1 MTPLMTIVLYMT
13 ALTWVTIIAAS
24 TIRAKGW
31 TLRGLNYSLS
41 NREEP
46 LATNPLAHRAD
57 RTASNTQEN
66 FVLFLGVASVAM
78 ASSATSPLILQ
89 GAELFLLARLVFV
102 PVYYVGI
109 KYVRT
114 LVWLAG
120 VVGLIMMLMGL
131 MA

>member
-1 MTPLMTIVLYMT
+1 M
-13 ALTWVTIIAAS
+13 
-24 TIRAKGW
+24 
-31 TLRGLNYSLS
+31 RGLNYSLS
-41 NREEP
+41 NREES
-46 LATNPLAHRAD
+46 LETNPLAHRAD

-66 FVLFLGVASVAM
+66 FVLFLGLASVAM
-78 ASSATSPLILQ
+78 ASAATSPLILQ

-109 KYVRT
+109 IYVRT

-120 VVGLIMMLMGL
+120 VVGLIMMFMGL

>member
-1 MTPLMTIVLYMT
+1 MTIVLYMT

-24 TIRAKGW
+24 TIRSKGW
-31 TLRGLNYSLS
+31 TLQGLNYSLS

-46 LATNPLAHRAD
+46 LDTNALAHRAD
-57 RTASNTQEN
+57 RTASNTMEN
-66 FVLFLGVASVAM
+66 FVLFLGLASVAM
-78 ASSATSPLILQ
+78 ASAATSPLILQ

-109 KYVRT
+109 TYVRT
-114 LVWLAG
+114 LVWLVG
-120 VVGLIMMLMGL
+120 VAGLIMMLMGL

>member
-13 ALTWVTIIAAS
+13 VLTWVTIIAAS
-24 TIRAKGW
+24 TIRSKGW
-31 TLRGLNYSLS
+31 TLQGLNYSLS

-46 LATNPLAHRAD
+46 LDTNALAHRAD
-57 RTASNTQEN
+57 RTASNTKEN
-66 FVLFLGVASVAM
+66 FVLFLGLASVAM
-78 ASSATSPLILQ
+78 ASAASSPLILQ
-89 GAELFLLARLVFV
+89 GAQLFLVARLVFV

-109 KYVRT
+109 IYVRT

-120 VVGLIMMLMGL
+120 VVGLIMMFMGL

>member
-24 TIRAKGW
+24 VIRPKGW
-31 TLRGLNYSLS
+31 TVHGLMYSLS

-46 LATNPLAHRAD
+46 LETNPLAHRAD
-57 RTASNTQEN
+57 RTASNTKEN
-66 FVLFLGVASVAM
+66 FVLFLGLASVAM
-78 ASSATSPLILQ
+78 ASGATSPLILQ

-109 KYVRT
+109 IYVRT

-120 VVGLIMMLMGL
+120 VIGLIMMFMGL
-131 MA
+131 TA

>member
-1 MTPLMTIVLYMT
+1 MTIVLYMT

-31 TLRGLNYSLS
+31 TLRGLMYSLS
-41 NREEP
+41 NREET
-46 LATNPLAHRAD
+46 LEHNPLAHRTD
-57 RTASNTQEN
+57 RTASNTIEN
-66 FVLFLGVASVAM
+66 FVLFLGLSSVAM
-78 ASSATSPLILQ
+78 ASAATSPLILQ

-120 VVGLIMMLMGL
+120 VVGLVMMLMGL
-131 MA
+131 LA

>member
-1 MTPLMTIVLYMT
+1 MQT
-13 ALTWVTIIAAS
+13 APPAT
-24 TIRAKGW
+24 RKK
-31 TLRGLNYSLS
+31 TLFCFWDWPRWPWPALQH
-41 NREEP
+41 P
-46 LATNPLAHRAD
+46 
-57 RTASNTQEN
+57 
-66 FVLFLGVASVAM
+66 
-78 ASSATSPLILQ
+78 PLILQ

-109 KYVRT
+109 TYVRT

>member
-31 TLRGLNYSLS
+31 TAHGLMYSLS
-41 NREEP
+41 NREKP
-46 LATNPLAHRAD
+46 LETNPLAHRAD
-57 RTASNTQEN
+57 RTASNTIET
-66 FVLFLGVASVAM
+66 FVLFLGLASVAM
-78 ASSATSPLILQ
+78 ASAATSPLILQ

-102 PVYYVGI
+102 PVYYAGI

-131 MA
+131 LG

>member
-13 ALTWVTIIAAS
+13 VLTWVTIIAAS
-24 TIRAKGW
+24 TIRSKGW
-31 TLRGLNYSLS
+31 TLQGLTYSLS

-46 LATNPLAHRAD
+46 LDTNPLAHRAD
-57 RTASNTQEN
+57 RTASNTWEN
-66 FVLFLGVASVAM
+66 FVLFLGLASVAM
-78 ASSATSPLILQ
+78 ASAATSPMILQ

>member
-1 MTPLMTIVLYMT
+1 MTIVLYMT

-24 TIRAKGW
+24 TIRSKSW
-31 TLRGLNYSLS
+31 TLQGLNYSLS

-46 LATNPLAHRAD
+46 LDTNALAHRAD

-66 FVLFLGVASVAM
+66 FVLFLGLASVAM
-78 ASSATSPLILQ
+78 ASAATSPLILQ

-109 KYVRT
+109 IYVRT

-120 VVGLIMMLMGL
+120 VIGLIMMFMGL
-131 MA
+131 TA